1 MRKRKQG
8 QLHDVPDWSIVS
20 VSARTKKKRVLVLV
34 LKKKQK
40 NYVVMHSCLI
50 YVCRYLL
57 HCCPAYPWQTST
69 NKHENNL
76 QHCAKL
82 PKKTKS
88 TSRLLPSRLA
98 KISQMTEAGPGATI
112 VNSIISECLLPNTTG
127 FCFFFCVF
135 FMGLGQT
142 RVSHFFNSSLITA

>member
-20 VSARTKKKRVLVLV
+20 VSARTKTKTCTRTRFE
-34 LKKKQK
+34 KKKP